1 MFAKSMCS
9 VALLSVAMLATT
21 APTGMAENRLG
32 RESSPYLRM
41 HAKNPVDWYPWGPE
55 ALAKAKKENK
65 VIFLSVGYSSCY
77 WCHVME
83 RESFEDEEI
92 AKFLNEH
99 FVCIKVDREER
110 PDLDAIYML
119 AVQLAS
125 GRGGWPMS
133 VFMTPDARPF
143 FGGTYFPARDG
154 DRPPAKGFLTLAND
168 VQKLWK
174 TKEVGLRENAD
185 RFTEAIRANID
196 LQLDDV
202 EAGELEPEIIAGVQ
216 SALEEEFDPRY
227 GGFGF
232 DPGQPARP
240 KFPEPSNLLFLLNQA
255 RAGNEK
261 ALQMVEV
268 SLQKMHAGGIW
279 DHIGGG
285 FHRYSVDRF
294 WYIPHFEK
302 MLYDNGQLAVAYT
315 QAFELTKKPEYQ
327 RVVERTLDWAIRE
340 MRDPQGGFYSALD
353 AESEKIEGKFYRWE
367 LPEVK
372 QALGADYAKYEQI
385 YGFDRDPNF
394 EDEFFVPQLDKPLAV
409 TAANKK
415 LSESALW
422 ESLKPLHAKLLA
434 VRNQRP
440 RPMTDTKIL
449 TSWNGLFIRGL
460 ADAGRVFNRPDYTKV
475 AADAANFILTKMR
488 TQDGRLYR
496 THTNGE
502 SKLNAYLDDYA
513 FLCDGLIALH
523 RATGDD
529 RWLTQASALTE
540 TQMKLY
546 HDADR
551 GGFFFTSNDHES
563 LIARGKQPS
572 DGAQPAG
579 NSVAV
584 QNLIYLGR
592 RANNAAFTD
601 AAKETLK
608 AAAPLLKKSP
618 RIAPRMTLALAEWLA
633 SKPVVA
639 AP

>member
-1 MFAKSMCS
+1 MFARKTC
-9 VALLSVAMLATT
+9 LLMLLCASLNAIT
-21 APTGMAENRLG
+21 ARWAEAQNRLG
-32 RESSPYLRM
+32 KESSPYLRM
-41 HAKNPVDWYPWGPE
+41 HSKNPVHWFPWGPE
-55 ALAKAKKENK
+55 ALTKAKKENK

-92 AKFLNEH
+92 AEFLNEN
-99 FVCIKVDREER
+99 FVCVKVDREER

-119 AVQLAS
+119 SVQLVT

-133 VFMTPDARPF
+133 VFLTPDARPF

-154 DRPPAKGFLTLAND
+154 DRPGATGFLTLARNIQQ
-168 VQKLWK
+168 VWK
-174 TKEVGLRENAD
+174 TKEADLRKSAD
-185 RFTEAIRANID
+185 QLTEAVRQNID
-196 LQLDDV
+196 LQPDPGQTNPAKLD
-202 EAGELEPEIIAGVQ
+202 PQIIAGVQ
-216 SALEEEFDPRY
+216 AALEQEFDPRY

-240 KFPEPSNLLFLLNQA
+240 KFPEPSNLLFLLHQA
-255 RAGNEK
+255 RGGDEK
-261 ALQMVEV
+261 AREMVEV
-268 SLQKMHAGGIW
+268 SLQKMHSGGIW

-302 MLYDNGQLAVAYT
+302 MLYDNGQLAVIYT

-327 RVVERTLDWAIRE
+327 RVVERTLDWALRE
-340 MRDPQGGFYSALD
+340 MRDRQGAFYSALD

-367 LPEVK
+367 LPEAK
-372 QALGADYAKYEQI
+372 ATLGDDYATYEKI

-394 EDEFFVPQLDKPLAV
+394 EHEFFVPQLAKPLAEAG
-409 TAANKK
+409 AAIS
-415 LSESALW
+415 LSEAELW
-422 ESLKPLHAKLLA
+422 RSLEPLHAKMLS

-440 RPMTDTKIL
+440 RPLTDTKIL

-460 ADAGRVFNRPDYTKV
+460 ADAGRVFNRPDYTT
-475 AADAANFILTKMR
+475 AAANAANFVLSQMR
-488 TQDGRLYR
+488 TPEGRLFR

-523 RATGDD
+523 RATGDAK
-529 RWLTQASALTE
+529 WLQQATELTE
-540 TQMKLY
+540 LQIKLY
-546 HDADR
+546 FDAR
-551 GGFFFTSNDHES
+551 QGGFYFTSNDHEA

-584 QNLIYLGR
+584 QNLIYL
-592 RANNAAFTD
+592 AKNAGNQAFD
-601 AAKETLK
+601 KAAQATLK
-608 AAAPLLKKSP
+608 AAAPLMEKSP
-618 RIAPRMTLALAEWLA
+618 RIAPRMALALAEWLE
-633 SKPVVA
+633 SRTDTQ
-639 AP
+639 